1 MRLTILSVL
10 LIQFAMQSQ
19 GQQPLLDSL
28 KRAVDQYSGK
38 HDTSYVLLRNS
49 LTVQKI
55 YHDPSDT
62 TQVEF
67 IEETLRI
74 SQKLNFPKGIMLSYQ
89 RLGTVYQFFLGDPL
103 LAIEYYQKALEVI
116 DENPKLRIH
125 TPNCQANIAS
135 IYFDQKEYRKALSL
149 YKEIDAEF
157 SENTIMAQYI
167 ANVYGAMEQYDSAI
181 YYFKETI
188 KKASLLNNIIVK
200 AYAHNALAMMLT
212 KNGQLTEAIPNIEES
227 LRLVDAHQL
236 ELVRPSAYT
245 NASEIYLAQKQY
257 DNAETYAN
265 LALEL
270 ANKINNLSMA
280 VSAYATLQGIYEAKG
295 DYKKSLEAYKQYTA
309 LNDSISNAVTKRIS
323 K

>member
-1 MRLTILSVL
+1 
-10 LIQFAMQSQ
+10 MQSQ